1 MAVNSMSFED
11 ASALINLVKEQVTG
25 ESAVA
30 PISEEEFVKV
40 GTTLLQTG
48 YDQLN
53 TALSQVL
60 NKTVYA
66 VRDYMDKFPGLNRD
80 EIEWGGIVRKV
91 TFIDGDFEED
101 VAMDESAMANGQS
114 VDPFKINRT
123 KAVQFNFYGG
133 TTCEYCD
140 TITEDQ
146 MNTVFSS
153 SAEFGSYAAAR
164 MQHILNQ
171 YTQKKEVEER
181 LTILNVIA
189 AVVDADVNTIHAITE
204 YRAATGNTTITKA
217 NVYSND
223 EFVPFAKWLYGRLNN
238 QITMLSQRSDKYH
251 FNITSYNG
259 VSLNHPIM
267 RFTDR
272 EELSVYMLDL
282 FMQQIN
288 SSVLSSVYHNELLS
302 VGDYNSVAFWQ
313 AIDDPQ
319 DINVTP
325 NVLNADGTVTQAEE
339 SVESSDVL
347 GVMFDH
353 DTAGITTINEGV
365 RSIYNPR
372 GRYFNNWY
380 NWRIRSYNDLSENA
394 VVILLD

>member
-11 ASALINLVKEQVTG
+11 ASALLNAVKEQLTG
-25 ESAVA
+25 ESGVA
-30 PISEEEFVKV
+30 AISEEEFVKV

-60 NKTVYA
+60 NRTIYA
-66 VRDYMDKFPGLNRD
+66 VRDYQDKFPGINRD

-91 TFIDGDFEED
+91 TFLDGDFEED
-101 VAMDESAMANGQS
+101 VAMDVSAMANGQS

-140 TITEDQ
+140 TLTEDQ

-189 AVVDADVNTIHAITE
+189 AVVDADVNVIHALTE
-204 YRAATGNTTITKA
+204 YRAATGNTTIDDT

-223 EFVPFAKWLYGRLNN
+223 EFVPFAKWLYGRLNH
-238 QITMLSQRSDKYH
+238 QITMIAQRSDKYH

-259 VSLNHPIM
+259 VSLDHPIM

-272 EELSVYMLDL
+272 EDLSVYMLDE

-288 SSVLSSVYHNELLS
+288 STVLSSVYHDELLS

-313 AIDDPQ
+313 AIDDPT

-325 NVLNADGTVTQAEE
+325 NVLNADGTVEQAADA
-339 SVESSDVL
+339 VEASDII
-347 GVMFDH
+347 GFFFDRE
-353 DTAGITTINEGV
+353 ALGITTINEGV

-380 NWRIRSYNDLSENA
+380 NWRIRSYNDLTENA
-394 VVILLD
+394 LVIKLD